1 MSCEDYSKKAFKIE
15 FFGKSPWGFSK
26 CVSFARHWLAAHT
39 VRTALSN
46 NNMKL
51 YVTLL
56 SGFLQDSVYYNS
68 NHVLQSSKITWIS
81 FLILYNQMKII
92 WVHRKWEIEISIPA
106 KTRNR
111 IIDMWTHV
119 IENCKHASM
128 QESKFT
134 SLEVCM
140 YACLHIWH
148 RLILPLPPPI
158 RMVKNNFFLGKSKWL
173 VKIDFVPEIWHTS

>member
-1 MSCEDYSKKAFKIE
+1 
-15 FFGKSPWGFSK
+15 
-26 CVSFARHWLAAHT
+26 
-39 VRTALSN
+39 
-46 NNMKL
+46 MKL

-111 IIDMWTHV
+111 TMKTYTSIKRILSVDHRLSKRKDMQLIIDFDYFDFLNYFIVFDYFNYFNYFDYFILDISNYW
-119 IENCKHASM
+119 SM
-128 QESKFT
+128 S
-134 SLEVCM
+134 
-140 YACLHIWH
+140 
-148 RLILPLPPPI
+148 ILFECP
-158 RMVKNNFFLGKSKWL
+158 
-173 VKIDFVPEIWHTS
+173 